1 MRLPVK
7 AERVRDRILS
17 NPKFQRWAAKF
28 PLTKSVA
35 DRRASDLF
43 DLCAGFVY
51 SQIFHAC
58 VRLRILEAVAE
69 ETKSAAELAE
79 QSGMGPD
86 AMGRL
91 LDGAVA
97 LSLLERRGDKYGLG
111 RHGTSY
117 IGNPGIADMVAH
129 HAMFYRDLSDPVAL
143 LRGQAPATELQR
155 FWSYTQE
162 DEIADTDAVLGYSRL
177 MASSLSMLA
186 EDILEAYP
194 MRGHRHLL
202 DVGGGLGAFVRAVA
216 DQEPDLALTLFDLP
230 AVASNAR
237 MELEASG
244 HLSRIA
250 VIGGDAMHDPLPG
263 GVDLVSFVRI
273 LHDHDDEPALAF
285 LEAARRALVPG
296 GTVMIAEPMRAPG
309 AETVADA
316 YFGFYLLAMGQGR
329 PRSPEEIGNLL
340 KLAGFERIAEK
351 KTRRPMLTSLVVAEK
366 PSSS

>member
-1 MRLPVK
+1 MRLPLK

-28 PLTKSVA
+28 PLTKPVA

-51 SQIFHAC
+51 SQIFYAC

-79 QSGMGPD
+79 QSGMGSD

-91 LDGAVA
+91 LDAAVA
-97 LSLLERRGDKYGLG
+97 LSLLERRGDRYGLG

-155 FWSYTQE
+155 FWSYTQ
-162 DEIADTDAVLGYSRL
+162 DHEIAGTDAVLGYSRL

-194 MRGHRHLL
+194 MRAHQHLL

-216 DQEPDLALTLFDLP
+216 DHEPDLALTLFDLP
-230 AVASNAR
+230 AVATSAR
-237 MELEASG
+237 IELDASG
-244 HLSRIA
+244 HLPRIE
-250 VIGGDAMHDPLPG
+250 VIGGDAIHDPLPG

-273 LHDHDDEPALAF
+273 LHDHDDESALAF

-309 AETVADA
+309 AEKVGDA

-329 PRSPEEIGNLL
+329 PRSPEEIGKLFE
-340 KLAGFERIAEK
+340 LAGFERIAEK
-351 KTRRPMLTSLVVAEK
+351 KTRRPMLTSLVVAKK
-366 PSSS
+366 PS

>member
-1 MRLPVK
+1 MRLTMK

-28 PLTKSVA
+28 PLTKPVA
-35 DRRASDLF
+35 DRRASELF

-51 SQIFHAC
+51 SQIFYAC
-58 VRLRILEAVAE
+58 VQLRILEAVAE

-79 QSGMGPD
+79 HSGMGPD

-91 LDGAVA
+91 LNGAVA
-97 LSLLERRGDKYGLG
+97 LSLLERRGDRYGLG

-117 IGNPGIADMVAH
+117 IGNPGIADMVLH
-129 HAMFYRDLSDPVAL
+129 HPMFYRDLSDPVAL
-143 LRGQAPATELQR
+143 LRGQTPPTELQR
-155 FWSYTQE
+155 FWTYTQ
-162 DEIADTDAVLGYSRL
+162 DHEIADTDAVLGYSRL

-194 MRGHRHLL
+194 MRGHQHLL

-216 DQEPDLALTLFDLP
+216 DREPDLALTLFDLP
-230 AVASNAR
+230 AVATNAR
-237 MELEASG
+237 IELDASG
-244 HLSRIA
+244 HLPRIA

-273 LHDHDDEPALAF
+273 LHDHDDEAALAF

-309 AETVADA
+309 AETVGDA

-340 KLAGFERIAEK
+340 ELAGFERIAEK
-351 KTRRPMLTSLVVAEK
+351 KTRRPMLTSLVVAQK
-366 PSSS
+366 PS